1 MTGAV
6 MREELNWAVL
16 GTGVI
21 ANEMAAALKEMGK
34 TLYAVGNRTYDK
46 AVTFAEKYGVNK
58 VYREYDEM
66 FTDPEVDII
75 YITTPH
81 NTHIEFLR
89 KALSGGKHVLCE
101 KSITLNSGELD
112 EAIQLAKENHVILAE
127 AMTIWHM
134 PLYKK
139 LWDIVEKGE
148 LGKVQLLQL
157 NFGSFK
163 DYDMNNRFFN
173 RNLAGGA
180 MLDIGVYSL
189 SLMRSFMQS
198 KPEEIKSFMNMAP
211 SGVDETDG
219 IVLRNKEKQM
229 ATIMLSLHSK
239 QPKRAVISC
248 ENGYIEIME
257 YPRGQKAIIV
267 DANTGEVREVRS
279 DDHKPAL
286 QFEMEDMEK
295 AVLTGDAKVMKL
307 DYTRDVM
314 EMMTKL
320 REEWGMRYPE
330 EEKE

>member
-1 MTGAV
+1 
-6 MREELNWAVL
+6 MREKLNWAVL

-34 TLYAVGNRTYDK
+34 ELYAVGNRTYDK
-46 AVTFAEKYGVNK
+46 AIAFAEKYGVTK
-58 VYREYDEM
+58 VYKEYDEM
-66 FTDPEVDII
+66 FTDPKVDII

-81 NTHIEFLR
+81 NTHIDFLR
-89 KALSGGKHVLCE
+89 KALSSGKHVLCE
-101 KSITLNSGELD
+101 KSITLNSTELD
-112 EAIQLAKENHVILAE
+112 EAISLAKENHVILAE

-139 LWDIVEKGE
+139 LWKIIEDSE

-163 DYDMNNRFFN
+163 EYDMNNRFFN

-189 SLMRSFMQS
+189 SLMRSFMSS
-198 KPEEIKSFMNMAP
+198 KPDEMKSLMNTAP

-219 IVLRNKEKQM
+219 IILRNREKQM
-229 ATIMLSLHSK
+229 ATIILSLHSK

-248 ENGYIEIME
+248 EQGYIEIME

-267 DANTGEVREVRS
+267 DANTGEVHDIVTDS
-279 DDHKPAL
+279 NKSAL

-295 AVLTGDAKVMKL
+295 AVLTGDGKDMKL
-307 DYTRDVM
+307 DYTKDVM
-314 EMMTKL
+314 EMMTEL

-330 EEKE
+330 EFELLK